1 MLAAQRQQRIL
12 DMVLKHGAVSTVRV
26 AKVLAISEETVR
38 KDFEK
43 LEADGLLSRQH
54 GGALCLDDH
63 RSDLSLDS
71 REVANVAEKKA
82 IAQLALSQI
91 HAGDTVFFDAS
102 STVFYLA
109 SLLPNIEI
117 VVLTTALK
125 VAIEL
130 ARRPAVQ
137 VIISGGIVGHSSL
150 SCQPDFANSF
160 LERCHV
166 KKAFLSCRGADAAR
180 GLSDASPDH
189 AELKRRIIAQADQT
203 ILLADHSKMG
213 AKSTWFFAKLAEID
227 LVIADRKPDN
237 NFMRALSRGGGKA
250 IFAKGR

>member
-12 DMVLKHGAVSTVRV
+12 DMVLKSGAVTTADV
-26 AKVLAISEETVR
+26 AKALAISEETAR

-43 LEADGLLSRQH
+43 LEADRLLTREH
-54 GGALCLDDH
+54 GGAVCLDDY
-63 RSDLSLDS
+63 RRDLSLDS
-71 REVANVAEKKA
+71 REVVNVAEKKA
-82 IAQLALSQI
+82 VAQLALGQI
-91 HAGDTVFFDAS
+91 RAGDTVFFDAS

-109 SLLPNIEI
+109 CLLPNVEI

-137 VIISGGIVGHSSL
+137 VILAGGIIGHSSL

-160 LERCHV
+160 LERAHV
-166 KKAFLSCRGADAAR
+166 QKAFLSCRGMDAVR
-180 GLSDASPDH
+180 GLSDADPSH
-189 AELKRRIIAQADQT
+189 AEMKRRIVAQANQT

-213 AKSTWFFAKLAEID
+213 VKSSWFFAKLSDIS
-227 LVIADRKPDN
+227 LLISNRKPAPAI
-237 NFMRALSRGGGKA
+237 MRALNHGGGKA
-250 IFAKGR
+250 IFARAK